1 MGEFFSEGGDQVSLV
16 TRRER
21 SVETTVE
28 LSTMSGRAEGG
39 RDSYFLAQLR
49 GKGHRHRDTQ
59 RRHTHTHTLHN
70 EGKGL

>member
-28 LSTMSGRAEGG
+28 LSTMSGRAEG
-39 RDSYFLAQLR
+39 RER
-49 GKGHRHRDTQ
+49 
-59 RRHTHTHTLHN
+59 
-70 EGKGL
+70 